1 MNSATSCTITREG
14 VPIGRVELPA
24 DGERV
29 AAAVIPLP
37 AYEAIRSLVR
47 AASVALSTVVVG
59 GTTTTAADQ
68 APIQTLL
75 RRAAEL
81 GRALELRD
89 ATGALVPTDFIDLTE
104 WPGGHPEVAAI
115 VGLRDSHAG
124 VRATV
129 RQPARRDADA
139 VPPVPSRGVDAR
151 PA

>member
-1 MNSATSCTITREG
+1 MNSMTSCTITREG

-29 AAAVIPLP
+29 AAAVSPLP

-47 AASVALSTVVVG
+47 AASVALSTVVAG
-59 GTTTTAADQ
+59 EPTAAAADQ
-68 APIQTLL
+68 ALMQTAL

-81 GRALELRD
+81 GRSLELRD
-89 ATGALVPTDFIDLTE
+89 AAGALVPTDFIDLTE

-124 VRATV
+124 VRASV
-129 RQPARRDADA
+129 RQPIRRDADA
-139 VPPVPSRGVDAR
+139 VRPAPSRGVDAD